1 MQFLAADHFTLYGHQ
16 NLYQH
21 MIARI
26 LPWVLL
32 FLLASCKSTQPATTS
47 TATPPP
53 TTTLNQPGT
62 DSSDA
67 YADLSWKKLVKA
79 AEAEEAAGNKAKA
92 AEMYQAAWQ
101 KKQAKT
107 DYLAKA
113 AELYAEIKDY
123 RSAAEAFQFLQPNS
137 DKYPLVGLKY
147 GRALKQDGQYDRAQ
161 KALARFLEGYN
172 EPDRP
177 IIEEMVNIEMAGI
190 ELALQQAGKVSEL
203 KLKRPEKAINSEFDE
218 YSPIPGEVGQL
229 YFGSNKGGESRIY
242 ESRQQGRDWSQ
253 AVTPPGF
260 PVIAEGE
267 YGGGSISPDGE
278 RFYFTICSGTTG
290 NDGSLR
296 CEIFRSD
303 RTPNGWGQ
311 PNALPDY
318 INTPGANNTHPHA
331 AIVNGREIL
340 YFSSDRTGGRGGLDI
355 WYSARDIGFT
365 DGVFSFPANLGP
377 VINTIGDEITP
388 YYSNEDLS
396 LYFAS
401 NGHPSLG
408 GLDVFMASGEEVNWS
423 RPQNIGLPINSV
435 ADDYGFII
443 DRLGSGDGYIVSNRA
458 FGGIKNNTTET
469 DIFQVN
475 INAGQILLKATAY
488 DNQSGAQLSDI
499 TVSLYQIY
507 ADGKEEKLVER
518 DFPSGSYLIELVPN
532 QRFRAAVSRKGYQ
545 PASYTFNT
553 DLVDVTVYGQPLFM
567 IPGEAPITTPATPTY
582 PPAQPNR
589 PTYPSAGGTTPAQ
602 PAVPNQVATVP
613 ATPPVVQPATTPQG
627 RYYKIQI
634 SAVKEFDPN
643 EGQYQDVRAIGE
655 VAAEA
660 IPGNDLYR
668 ITVGLYTD
676 PAAAKTALDR
686 IQRAG
691 YPSAFTVR
699 YDGGVRY
706 GRVNL

>member
-1 MQFLAADHFTLYGHQ
+1 
-16 NLYQH
+16 

-26 LPWVLL
+26 LPWILLLL
-32 FLLASCKSTQPATTS
+32 FTACKTTQPATS
-47 TATPPP
+47 ATPEQP
-53 TTTLNQPGT
+53 TTEVA
-62 DSSDA
+62 DE
-67 YADLSWKKLVKA
+67 YAAMSWKKLVKA
-79 AEAEEAAGNKAKA
+79 AEAEEEVGNQAEAAKL
-92 AEMYQAAWQ
+92 YQAAWN
-101 KKQAKT
+101 KKQNKT
-107 DYLAKA
+107 EYLEKA
-113 AELYAEIKDY
+113 AELYAGIKDY
-123 RSAAEAFQFLQPNS
+123 RSAAEAYQFLQPNA

-177 IIEEMVNIEMAGI
+177 IIEEMVNVEMAGI
-190 ELALQQAGKVSEL
+190 ELALRQAGKVSEL
-203 KLKRPEKAINSEFDE
+203 KLKRPDKAINSEFDE

-229 YFGSNKGGESRIY
+229 YFGSNKGDESRIY

-260 PVIAEGE
+260 PIIAEGE

-290 NDGSLR
+290 SSGSDGSLR

-303 RTPNGWGQ
+303 RTPNGWSQ

-318 INTPGANNTHPHA
+318 INTPGVNNTHPHA
-331 AIVNGREIL
+331 AIINGREIL
-340 YFSSDRTGGRGGLDI
+340 YFSSNRDGGRGGLDL

-365 DGVFSFPANLGP
+365 DGIFSFPANLGP

-388 YYSNEDLS
+388 YYSNEDLG
-396 LYFAS
+396 LYFSS

-408 GLDVFMASGEEVNWS
+408 GLDVFKAAGEEVNWS
-423 RPQNIGLPINSV
+423 RPENIGLPINSV

-469 DIFQVN
+469 DIFQIN

-488 DNQSGAQLSDI
+488 DNQSGSQLSDI
-499 TVSLYQIY
+499 TVTLYQIY
-507 ADGKEEKLVER
+507 PDGKEEKLVER
-518 DFPSGSYLIELVPN
+518 NFPSGSYLIELVPN
-532 QRFRAAVSRKGYQ
+532 QRFRAEVKRQGYQ

-567 IPGEAPITTPATPTY
+567 IPGTAPATAPAAPTY
-582 PPAQPNR
+582 PNTQPAQPS
-589 PTYPSAGGTTPAQ
+589 YPSAGGTTPTRPANPVVTA
-602 PAVPNQVATVP
+602 PAVPPTVQQVATP
-613 ATPPVVQPATTPQG
+613 TG
-627 RYYKIQI
+627 RYYKVQI
-634 SAVKEFDPN
+634 SAVKDFDPN

-655 VAAEA
+655 LGAEG
-660 IPGNDLYR
+660 IPGRDLYR
-668 ITVGLYTD
+668 ITVGLFND
-676 PAAAKTALDR
+676 PTEAKAALAR
-686 IQRAG
+686 VQRSG

-699 YDGGVRY
+699 YDDGVRY
-706 GRVNL
+706 GRINL